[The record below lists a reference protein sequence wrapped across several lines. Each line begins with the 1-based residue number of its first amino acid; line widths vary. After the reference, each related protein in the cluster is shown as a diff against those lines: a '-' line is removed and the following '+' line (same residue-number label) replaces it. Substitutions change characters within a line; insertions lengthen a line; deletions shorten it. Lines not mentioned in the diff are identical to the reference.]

1 MSSISLVVRG
11 LESARFWPVSA
22 ADHETLATSAIL
34 RAIHEI
40 PFYGRYKGCQA
51 SSLAGLVDQLP
62 LLFKKDVR
70 AALPKTWVPVGRD
83 VKAELERGDLELV
96 ETSGSTEDRLRVLW
110 DRGWWLDQEERAMRT
125 NPRVA
130 KALDGAFGPYREA
143 ILTTPVCGGGVCHTG
158 DLTYEERLDEHRIFL
173 NMRPDPTFW
182 QPEDKTRMVDEIER
196 HRTVGLEAD
205 PAYMAALALHA
216 ATLGRRL
223 AVSGFT
229 QLTYAF
235 TTQAHVRSIRR
246 AYDGPL
252 FQLYGAS
259 EVGVLFMEGDDGL
272 LHHSPFTTH
281 VELLPARVPTPGA
294 KDVALVVVTTLDRI
308 AQPLLRF
315 VVGDLVQV
323 EPGGPRRFTSVAPLR
338 SIEGRVQDAIVRPD
352 GALVTTGAIDRALA
366 PLEGIEQYQVRQRT
380 AREVEIDIV
389 PRPEADASP
398 DPRARE
404 VLGPLFEGLAT
415 NVRRV
420 TAVAAKPSGKFRVSR
435 RDFPIDIERTFVCR
449 QPS

>member
-1 MSSISLVVRG
+1 VLPR
-11 LESARFWPVSA
+11 EHDERA
-22 ADHETLATSAIL
+22 ASAIARAL
-34 RAIHEI
+34 RET
-40 PFYGRYKGCQA
+40 PFYSRYRDA
-51 SSLAGLVDQLP
+51 SGLSLAKQLERLP

-70 AALPKTWVPVGRD
+70 AALPKAWVPTGRD
-83 VKAELERGDLELV
+83 VRAELASGELELV

-110 DRGWWLDQEERAMRT
+110 DRGWWLGQEERAMRT
-125 NPRVA
+125 NPLVA
-130 KALDGAFGPYREA
+130 RALDGAFGPYREA

-158 DLTYEERLDEHRIFL
+158 DLAYEERLDEHRIFL

-182 QPEDKTRMVDEIER
+182 RPEDKTRMVDEIEH

-205 PAYMAALALHA
+205 PAYMAPLALHA
-216 ATLGRRL
+216 ASLGRTL

-252 FQLYGAS
+252 LQLYGAS
-259 EVGVLFMEGDDGL
+259 EVGVLFMEGEDGL

-281 VELLPARVPTPGA
+281 VELLPARVATPGA
-294 KDVALVVVTTLDRI
+294 EDVALVVVSTLDRV

-323 EPGGPRRFTSVAPLR
+323 APEGPRRFSSVPPLR
-338 SIEGRVQDAIVRPD
+338 TIEGRVQDAVARPD

-380 AREVEIDIV
+380 PYAVEVDLV
-389 PRPEADASP
+389 PRPEAASTLEQDA
-398 DPRARE
+398 RA
-404 VLGPLFEGLAT
+404 VLAPLFEGLEAS
-415 NVRRV
+415 VRRV
-420 TAVAAKPSGKFRVSR
+420 TAVAAEPSGKFRVSR
-435 RDFPIDIERTFVCR
+435 RDFAVDLERCFGGGGR
-449 QPS
+449 PS